1 MIVWLWDVG
10 SAHGVTNDES
20 RAREFAGACLSSNS
34 AGAARVESAT
44 LVTGARTLTTVY
56 HRTGSGW
63 SAERDSLGGIRWT
76 PLPAAP
82 AALMTPVQRH

>member
-1 MIVWLWDVG
+1 MTSL
-10 SAHGVTNDES
+10 E
-20 RAREFAGACLSSNS
+20 RANSPVRMSINS

-44 LVTGARTLTTVY
+44 LATGARTLTTVY

-76 PLPAAP
+76 PLPALP
-82 AALMTPVQRH
+82 PPLNDP